1 MTHQQ
6 HLSGTL
12 DLIRVHRPS
21 AFQKLANQFLP
32 KSRKLLGRVV
42 HEQRGIK
49 NLILNK
55 TLAYGGPPPSFDGTN
70 KCFFKLDTSTAPN
83 FRIPAVNFSVIDDI
97 ILRSDANPALPT
109 EFVVGE
115 EVKLPSGERFH
126 IVEILAPHRAKIS
139 KYFTTILGSTSEA
152 KFYNTAY
159 FSNSTLVYESATPN
173 PPIKDYVLGRASKS
187 WSVTT
192 TPVASAVTVGS
203 VVICLEDFSSYLSS
217 ARVVLPQ
224 VINLLPGDQ
233 LTMQYTLRI
242 EASGRETKTVALS
255 SIVSGYPVQYSASS
269 ISQTTGSSVDI
280 ALTADHHF
288 LVGDQIVIGNAG
300 AHNGIFTVAT
310 LIGPKNIRVNSTV
323 PGSASQSGNPF
334 VTSQDIATETV
345 YGGIFEQRY
354 IVTNDFLGLVLN
366 ETQKVSIP
374 PVSRTYVIDTT
385 SESFIAIGNTLG
397 AIPSFAND
405 YVRSFA
411 PDPNDQWLS
420 GGPSVNRVK
429 QINIGNAETGQ
440 QRLIEFHTAQP
451 KLTTH
456 KMKLPTYRVQM
467 IRDLD

>member
-1 MTHQQ
+1 MNQQ

-21 AFQKLANQFLP
+21 AFQKLANRFLP
-32 KSRKLLGRVV
+32 KSRKLLGRVI
-42 HEQRGIK
+42 HEQSGIK

-83 FRIPAVNFSVIDDI
+83 YRIPIDSFQVYQDI
-97 ILRSDANPALPT
+97 LTKSAPNPTVPAN
-109 EFVVGE
+109 FVVGE
-115 EVKLPSGERFH
+115 EVKMLTGERFH
-126 IVEILAPHRAKIS
+126 IIEILTPTNARVS
-139 KYFTTILGSTSEA
+139 KYFSDPVGGNGV
-152 KFYNTAY
+152 KFYNTKF

-173 PPIKDYVLGRASKS
+173 PPIKDYVLGIASKS

-192 TPVASAVTVGS
+192 TPVASAVAVGS

-224 VINLLPGDQ
+224 VIELEPGDQ

-242 EASGRETKTVALS
+242 EATGRETKTVLLS
-255 SIVSGYPVQYSASS
+255 SVVSGYPVQYSASS

-288 LVGDQIVIGNAG
+288 LVGDEIVIGNAG
-300 AHNGIFTVAT
+300 AHNGTFTVAT
-310 LIGPKNIRVNSTV
+310 LIGPRNIRVNSTV

-334 VTSQDIATETV
+334 ITSQDIATETV

-354 IVTNDFLGLVLN
+354 SGPNDYLGLVLN

-385 SESFIAIGNTLG
+385 SESFTAFGQTPSV
-397 AIPSFAND
+397 IPSFTND

-411 PDPNDQWLS
+411 PDPNDLWLS
-420 GGPSVNRVK
+420 GGPSENRVK
-429 QINIGNAETGQ
+429 QINIGNGETGQ

-456 KMKLPTYRVQM
+456 KMTMPTYRVQM
-467 IRDLD
+467 IRDLE